1 MPDRQCAATSH
12 RVLKLGWWL
21 IPLILLCTWSFCQA
35 VFIVSDLALFALSTG
50 LGGDV
55 AARLPLA
62 SMSAR
67 SLNSLT
73 GTSITQTAAGVVQL
87 LDYVGPW
94 DWAAVVNSFVFLVF
108 ALLYWSWLVSWR
120 VCQHKRTRS

>member
-21 IPLILLCTWSFCQA
+21 IPLILLCTWSFFQA

-67 SLNSLT
+67 NLNSLT

-87 LDYVGPW
+87 LDYVRLW
-94 DWAAVVNSFVFLVF
+94 DWAAVVNFFVFLVL
-108 ALLYWSWLVSWR
+108 ALPLVSR
-120 VCQHKRTRS
+120 FLL